1 MHILALTKI
10 DLFANGHYGET
21 SFHMSF
27 VDIKM
32 KICIG
37 SKKNGTSVLGRR
49 DSLFFVA
56 PHDLRKKL

>member
-10 DLFANGHYGET
+10 DLFAHYGEICFT
-21 SFHMSF
+21 YLAF

-32 KICIG
+32 KFCIG
-37 SKKNGTSVLGRR
+37 SKKNGTSLLGRR

-56 PHDLRKKL
+56 PHDLRKEL